1 MKTEPNKKRKTRT
14 KAIIRI
20 AGNPGTYN
28 NREFTPSKGGKT
40 HHHFR
45 VKSPAQ
51 RLRVACLHLT
61 YSVLQKGTQKLCV
74 ASQLC
79 K

>member
-45 VKSPAQ
+45 VKSPA
-51 RLRVACLHLT
+51 
-61 YSVLQKGTQKLCV
+61 
-74 ASQLC
+74 
-79 K
+79 